1 MIDGVLGIILG
12 FAGGVLAGIILT
24 AAVIHYKL

>member
-12 FAGGVLAGIILT
+12 FSGGISVGIILT
-24 AAVIHYKL
+24 AAVIYYKT

>member
-12 FAGGVLAGIILT
+12 FAGGISVGIILA
-24 AAVIHYKL
+24 AAVIYYKP

>member
-12 FAGGVLAGIILT
+12 FAGGISVGIILT
-24 AAVIHYKL
+24 AAVIYYKL

>member
-12 FAGGVLAGIILT
+12 FAGGISVGIIMT
-24 AAVIHYKL
+24 AAVIYYKL

>member
-12 FAGGVLAGIILT
+12 FAGGISVGVILT
-24 AAVIHYKL
+24 AAVIYYKL